1 MVKRIYGSAGDSKM
15 GSKRPAFSN
24 LMKEIEKGKFV
35 LTGELEPEKVTGLE
49 EILTSAR
56 AMKPYVVAA
65 NVTDNPLAMAYM
77 NSLVPSYV
85 VQREVGLETVYQMVV
100 RDRNRLALV
109 SDVLAASYLGIKN
122 ILAISGD
129 HTVLGDNKGANSVYD
144 LDSAQ
149 FVYLLHKMIDEGTD
163 LEGLEI
169 HGDVNINVGIAGN
182 PNANPLEPEILKIGR
197 KAPLGTDFIQTQT
210 VFDIDITKEFLKET
224 EKYNCPVL
232 IGIFPLKSYGIADF
246 FDKYIPGVSVPKD
259 LLASMKKCKEEPD
272 KERRKELYDEVNI
285 EFFSPFIKEI
295 RKTTKA
301 AGIHVMAVLYERILD
316 PLLKETL

>member
-1 MVKRIYGSAGDSKM
+1 MVSD
-15 GSKRPAFSN
+15 RPAFSN

-35 LTGELEPEKVTGLE
+35 LTGELEPEKVTDLE
-49 EILTSAR
+49 EILVSAR

-85 VQREVGLETVYQMVV
+85 VQRDTGLETVYQMVV
-100 RDRNRLALV
+100 RDRNRLALT
-109 SDVLAASYLGIKN
+109 SDILAASYLGIKN

-129 HTVLGDNKGANSVYD
+129 HTVLGDNKGGRAVYD

-163 LEGLEI
+163 LDGNEI
-169 HGDVNINVGIAGN
+169 HGNVEINVGIAAN
-182 PNANPLEPEILKIGR
+182 PNANPLQPEILKIGR
-197 KAPLGTDFIQTQT
+197 KVKIGTDFIQTQT
-210 VFDIDITKEFLKET
+210 MFDIDLTKEFLKET
-224 EKYNCPVL
+224 EKYDCPTLV
-232 IGIFPLKSYGIADF
+232 GIFPLKSFGIADF

-259 LLASMKKCKEEPD
+259 LLASMAKCKEEPD
-272 KERRKELYDEVNI
+272 KEKRKDLYDEVNI
-285 EFFSPFIKEI
+285 EFFTPFIKEI

-301 AGIHVMAVLYERILD
+301 AGFHIMAVMYERIFE